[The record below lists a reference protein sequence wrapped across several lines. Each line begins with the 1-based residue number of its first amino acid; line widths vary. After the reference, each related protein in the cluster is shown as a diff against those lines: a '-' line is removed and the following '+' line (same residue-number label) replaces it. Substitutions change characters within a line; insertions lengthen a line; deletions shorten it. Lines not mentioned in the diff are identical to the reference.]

1 MKGIIVF
8 FLVFIINAQIHV
20 HQKQSVIDRFVE
32 IALSDTM
39 YPRTRVEALD
49 WLGHSKNEM
58 ADFCIL

>member
-32 IALSDTM
+32 IAL
-39 YPRTRVEALD
+39 
-49 WLGHSKNEM
+49 
-58 ADFCIL
+58 F